1 MLRSE
6 ERRHRVDRLPPM
18 GSQSSLVG
26 SSTLGVTPGQIRV
39 RDWMTASPVTATPG
53 QSLRTAI
60 ELMKSGGF
68 RRLPVVE
75 RGRMVGI
82 VTERD
87 LRVASGLPRIPHG
100 PLDEHYLLDH
110 VTVGEIMSREILT
123 VSPETALASAAR
135 LMLEHRIGGIP
146 VVEDDALVGII
157 TESDLLRC
165 FLNLLEGS
173 MEPEG
178 SQSEAGPSEPV

>member
-1 MLRSE
+1 M
-6 ERRHRVDRLPPM
+6 
-18 GSQSSLVG
+18 
-26 SSTLGVTPGQIRV
+26 
-39 RDWMTASPVTATPG
+39 
-53 QSLRTAI
+53 
-60 ELMKSGGF
+60 
-68 RRLPVVE
+68 
-75 RGRMVGI
+75 
-82 VTERD
+82 
-87 LRVASGLPRIPHG
+87 
-100 PLDEHYLLDH
+100 
-110 VTVGEIMSREILT
+110 
-123 VSPETALASAAR
+123 SPETALASAAR